1 MTSLDFAALPAA
13 GKSQLALTLAA
24 FILNDAKLP
33 LNADNLNKVLKAAN
47 VEADAGLSK
56 TFASVLEATPVDKF
70 LKVGGAGGAGP
81 AQAAAP
87 AKDEKKNVEMK
98 KQAAEP
104 EPEPEVDMDMG
115 DMFG

>member
-13 GKSQLALTLAA
+13 GKTQLALTLAA
-24 FILNDAKLP
+24 FVLNDAKLP

-47 VEADAGLSK
+47 VEANAGLTK
-56 TFASVLEATPVDKF
+56 TFASALEATPVDKF
-70 LKVGGAGGAGP
+70 LKVGGSGSGP

-87 AKDEKKNVEMK
+87 AKEEKKNVEMK